1 MRHNKIYSI
10 VSIFMVMCF
19 AVSCARYERQVVPF
33 KMPAG
38 YPNMTEAAGAQI
50 AAKAYDTKKEAE
62 QAFGFD
68 ILGAGV
74 LPVQVVFDN
83 KGKQAIEVVPDRTYL
98 VDIDN
103 NLWPILDSRM
113 AYDRIEK
120 KTALGEVAPK
130 GAKYGA
136 LAGIAGGIIGA
147 AIGIVSGHNVGEA
160 VVKGAAV
167 GAAGGLVIGGGQ
179 GLDNSEARHAI
190 REDLQSRS
198 LQNRGIKPN
207 EIAYGFIF
215 FPGESR
221 KTKELRLTVKE
232 IATGTTYPLN
242 LRLEDAAKQQ

>member
-1 MRHNKIYSI
+1 MRHKTIYAMISLCMF
-10 VSIFMVMCF
+10 IFLGI
-19 AVSCARYERQVVPF
+19 SCTRDERQVVPF

-38 YPNMTEAAGAQI
+38 YPNMTEVAGAQI
-50 AAKAYDTKKEAE
+50 AAKAFDTKKAAE

-68 ILGAGV
+68 ILGSGV

-83 KGKQAIEVVPDRTYL
+83 KGSRAIEVVPDRTYL
-98 VDIDN
+98 VDTDN

-136 LAGIAGGIIGA
+136 LAGLAGGIIGA

-160 VVKGAAV
+160 AAKGAAV
-167 GAAGGLVIGGGQ
+167 GAAGGLVVGGGQ
-179 GLDNSEARHAI
+179 ALDNSEARHAI

-207 EIAYGFIF
+207 EVAYGFIF
-215 FPGESR
+215 FPGESK

-232 IATGTTYPLN
+232 IATGTTYPVN
-242 LRLEDAAKQQ
+242 LRLEDVTK